1 MMIYM
6 IYSLVLGKGFKK
18 RKRNG
23 GEDYDDDDDDDD
35 DDDVNEKPVI
45 MLRE

>member
-23 GEDYDDDDDDDD
+23 REDHDDDDDDDD
-35 DDDVNEKPVI
+35 NDVNEKPVI